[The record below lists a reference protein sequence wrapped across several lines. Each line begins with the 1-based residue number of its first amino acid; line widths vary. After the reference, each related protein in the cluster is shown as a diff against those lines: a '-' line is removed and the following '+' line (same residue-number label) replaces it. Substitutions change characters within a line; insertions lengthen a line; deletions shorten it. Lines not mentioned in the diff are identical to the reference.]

1 VERLFGEDDRRRVFI
16 LSNTNDIMS
25 LFILVYEGFT
35 EKLDECLGTFSDS
48 EIQVIE
54 TYLIQ
59 AIEIMDETTK
69 SISKN

>member
-1 VERLFGEDDRRRVFI
+1 
-16 LSNTNDIMS
+16 MS
-25 LFILVYEGFT
+25 LFILVYEGFR